1 MRMIVKETFIVDIPQ
16 TDDFQEAIDIFHV
29 DATDLYDVKHYGYE
43 FFPYGEEEE

>member
-1 MRMIVKETFIVDIPQ
+1 MRMLVTETFIVDIPQ

-43 FFPYGEEEE
+43 FKQYGEEEE